1 MGGDG
6 AIVQHNRGL
15 VFCIGSAAHQVA
27 QQKAANRSPRADL
40 NPCKHCGKPFLG
52 ARLPTHQRSCGAL
65 KTIAST
71 KADPSVATS
80 EKVQN
85 TSATEAFSKSR
96 GHDSPVTLASGPSH
110 APLVLQ
116 QEPGKAINHGKRLSR
131 PKTTTLPLRPNGV
144 FSHPGLEKP
153 YSLPTIPPRRSAM
166 RVCYICGREFGSK
179 SISLHEPKCLEK
191 WQIENEKLPKHLRRP
206 EPSKPNTDSKAGV
219 GAANDLAW
227 QSAQAQL
234 VACDN
239 CGRTFL
245 PDRLAIHQRSCFKS
259 KEIAAK
265 DGGRRGPS
273 LSRGAT
279 FRKPSSTVSS
289 SLPVVSAPKAPGVER
304 LGVDNGGGTNK
315 KNGNVTA
322 SLQATKAPMPR
333 TLICYICGREFG
345 TKSLSIHEPQCL
357 EKWKNE
363 NDRLPR
369 ELRRPVPKK
378 PLVAQAGGGTG
389 AIAVSNEA
397 AWESFK
403 GQLVPCSNCGRKFA
417 PDRLQVHQRS
427 CKVKGPGAS
436 PASTGA
442 GTSAAVQPKVI
453 RKPQTVI
460 CYICGREF
468 GTKSISIHEPQC
480 FTKWHIENDKL
491 PKNMRR
497 PEPKKPEVAL
507 IKSSGTYDLEAANAA
522 AWQSSQGQ
530 LVPCPVCG
538 RTFLPDRLAVH
549 QRACKPK
556 PAKA

>member
-1 MGGDG
+1 
-6 AIVQHNRGL
+6 
-15 VFCIGSAAHQVA
+15 
-27 QQKAANRSPRADL
+27 
-40 NPCKHCGKPFLG
+40 
-52 ARLPTHQRSCGAL
+52 
-65 KTIAST
+65 
-71 KADPSVATS
+71 
-80 EKVQN
+80 
-85 TSATEAFSKSR
+85 
-96 GHDSPVTLASGPSH
+96 SH
-110 APLVLQ
+110 APPVLQ

-206 EPSKPNTDSKAGV
+206 EPHKPNTDTKSGV

-279 FRKPSSTVSS
+279 FRKPSSTITIW
-289 SLPVVSAPKAPGVER
+289 K
-304 LGVDNGGGTNK
+304 
-315 KNGNVTA
+315 
-322 SLQATKAPMPR
+322 PR

-436 PASTGA
+436 PASTGPGA
-442 GTSAAVQPKVI
+442 SAAVQVKLPLYAVATAIKTQPKVI

-556 PAKA
+556 PAK

>member
-1 MGGDG
+1 
-6 AIVQHNRGL
+6 
-15 VFCIGSAAHQVA
+15 
-27 QQKAANRSPRADL
+27 
-40 NPCKHCGKPFLG
+40 
-52 ARLPTHQRSCGAL
+52 
-65 KTIAST
+65 
-71 KADPSVATS
+71 
-80 EKVQN
+80 
-85 TSATEAFSKSR
+85 
-96 GHDSPVTLASGPSH
+96 
-110 APLVLQ
+110 
-116 QEPGKAINHGKRLSR
+116 
-131 PKTTTLPLRPNGV
+131 
-144 FSHPGLEKP
+144 
-153 YSLPTIPPRRSAM
+153 M

-265 DGGRRGPS
+265 D
-273 LSRGAT
+273 
-279 FRKPSSTVSS
+279 
-289 SLPVVSAPKAPGVER
+289 
-304 LGVDNGGGTNK
+304 GGGTNK

-442 GTSAAVQPKVI
+442 GTSAAPKVI

-480 FTKWHIENDKL
+480 FTKWHVENDKL